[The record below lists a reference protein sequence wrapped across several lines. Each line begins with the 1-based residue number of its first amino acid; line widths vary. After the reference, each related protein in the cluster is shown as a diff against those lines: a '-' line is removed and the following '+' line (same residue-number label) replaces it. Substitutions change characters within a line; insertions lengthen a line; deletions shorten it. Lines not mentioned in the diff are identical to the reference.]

1 MGLYSHSLIDVR
13 RDLTAVA
20 MAHDLVESAQ
30 MTPEMI
36 SLDTGT
42 DQLLATLEAGVLTLT
57 FNRPEVRNAL
67 GDIVSPALR
76 RMIERTTEDPEVRC
90 VVLTGTGT
98 TFCAGGD
105 VKGMG
110 NRGSERPTPR
120 SPEEAAADLTRRQI
134 ALTGALYAMPKPTL
148 AALPGAAA
156 GAGMSIALACDLRI
170 AAESAF
176 MTTGFAR
183 IGLSGDYGS
192 SFFLTQMVGTARAR
206 ELFFTSAR
214 IPARQC
220 EEWGLVNRV
229 VPDDR
234 LQAETQALARQLA
247 DGPPLAFAEMK
258 KNLDHAL
265 RADLPSCLEQEARGL
280 IRTGQTRDHREAVRA
295 FVEKRDPSF
304 EGS

>member
-1 MGLYSHSLIDVR
+1 
-13 RDLTAVA
+13 
-20 MAHDLVESAQ
+20 
-30 MTPEMI
+30 MTREI
-36 SLDTGT
+36 KTLDTGT
-42 DQLLATLEAGVLTLT
+42 DQLLATLEDGVATLT

-76 RMIERTTEDPEVRC
+76 RMIAQTAEDPEVRC

-98 TFCAGGD
+98 SFCAGGD

-110 NRGSERPTPR
+110 NRDPDRPRPKG
-120 SPEEAAADLTRRQI
+120 PEEAIADLTERQKT
-134 ALTGALYAMPKPTL
+134 LTGALYAMPKPTL
-148 AALPGAAA
+148 ASMPGAAA
-156 GAGMSIALACDLRI
+156 GAGLSIALACDLRI

-183 IGLSGDYGS
+183 IGLSGDYGA

-206 ELFFTSAR
+206 ELFYTGAR

-229 VPDDR
+229 VHDDQ
-234 LQAETQALARQLA
+234 LEAETRALAQQLA
-247 DGPPLAFAEMK
+247 SGPSLAFAQMK

-280 IRTGQTRDHREAVRA
+280 IRTAGTRDHKEAVTS
-295 FVEKRDPSF
+295 FVEKREPRF
-304 EGS
+304 EGR

>member
-1 MGLYSHSLIDVR
+1 
-13 RDLTAVA
+13 
-20 MAHDLVESAQ
+20 
-30 MTPEMI
+30 MTREI
-36 SLDTGT
+36 KTLDTGT
-42 DQLLATLEAGVLTLT
+42 DQLLATLEDGVATLT

-76 RMIERTTEDPEVRC
+76 RMIAQTAEDPEVRC

-98 TFCAGGD
+98 SFCAGGD

-110 NRGSERPTPR
+110 NRDPDRPRPKG
-120 SPEEAAADLTRRQI
+120 PEEAIADLTERQKT
-134 ALTGALYAMPKPTL
+134 LTGALYAMPKPTL
-148 AALPGAAA
+148 ASMPGAAA
-156 GAGMSIALACDLRI
+156 GAGLSIALACDLRI

-183 IGLSGDYGS
+183 IGLSGDYGA

-206 ELFFTSAR
+206 ELFYTGAR

-229 VPDDR
+229 VPDDQ
-234 LQAETQALARQLA
+234 LEGETRALAQQLA
-247 DGPPLAFAEMK
+247 SGPSLAFAQMK

-280 IRTGQTRDHREAVRA
+280 IRTAGTRDHKEAVTS
-295 FVEKRDPSF
+295 FVEKREPRF
-304 EGS
+304 EGR